1 MYKHSHK
8 ALSAALLTVVAVLMW
23 CFNHFTP
30 LFLDDWHY
38 AFIFGTQEPVRS
50 ISDIIVS
57 QYHHYFG
64 FNGRAIVHFFVQVFD
79 GLLGKGV
86 FNVVNALIFVLFLYT
101 LAMNTSHDKSS
112 YYKIMSVAFILIFL
126 LMTGF
131 KYTILWLSGAVNYLW
146 VGVAVLCFLYL
157 MEKEEVASWA
167 RVPLFLFGFICG
179 WSNEALAV
187 GLGAAYFFYYAFHRK
202 RLCGHRLWMLSGF
215 YLGAL
220 FLVFSPAAINR
231 ALSTS
236 ARQLSILE
244 RVINLQN
251 LSIFFILLAFVV
263 IKVIFKKIS
272 FREWVKRE
280 QVLILATLMSIL
292 FIIFTG
298 FYYSHSRF
306 GIELFSLL
314 LLLRAIDWNKVNT
327 ILVSLANVCV
337 LAFAIYAVSTSA
349 RCYEVAQS
357 ELSQV
362 AAGDSV
368 IITSEPVKSSSYLR
382 RFVLD
387 YAGLGIKNGI
397 DEVKYYGE
405 DDWIPKYYG
414 YKDKMIYFWPDIFI
428 KDLQLHYK
436 SYDDFSTL
444 EELPFYTKR
453 ITDGEMPALAELVY
467 YPSKFSSLPWPLS
480 RICDKCTGFS
490 DSEVTTVR
498 VLPVD
503 GEQYVIV
510 SKTRASLSQHLKEIK
525 LLE

>member
-1 MYKHSHK
+1 M
-8 ALSAALLTVVAVLMW
+8 
-23 CFNHFTP
+23 
-30 LFLDDWHY
+30 
-38 AFIFGTQEPVRS
+38 
-50 ISDIIVS
+50 
-57 QYHHYFG
+57 
-64 FNGRAIVHFFVQVFD
+64 
-79 GLLGKGV
+79 
-86 FNVVNALIFVLFLYT
+86 
-101 LAMNTSHDKSS
+101 
-112 YYKIMSVAFILIFL
+112 
-126 LMTGF
+126 
-131 KYTILWLSGAVNYLW
+131 
-146 VGVAVLCFLYL
+146 
-157 MEKEEVASWA
+157 
-167 RVPLFLFGFICG
+167 
-179 WSNEALAV
+179 
-187 GLGAAYFFYYAFHRK
+187 
-202 RLCGHRLWMLSGF
+202 
-215 YLGAL
+215 
-220 FLVFSPAAINR
+220 FSPAAINR

-251 LSIFFILLAFVV
+251 LSIFFILFAFVL
-263 IKVIFKKIS
+263 IKVLFKKIS

-327 ILVSLANVCV
+327 TLVSIANVCV

-362 AAGDSV
+362 AAGNSV
-368 IITSEPVKSSSYLR
+368 IVTSEPVKPSSYLR

-414 YKDKMIYFWPDIFI
+414 YRDKMIYFWPDIFI

-436 SYDDFSTL
+436 SYDDFNTL
-444 EELPFYTKR
+444 EELPFYAKR
-453 ITDGEMPALAELVY
+453 ITDGETPPLAELVY
-467 YPSKFSSLPWPLS
+467 HPSKFTSLPWPLS
-480 RICDKCTGFS
+480 RICDKCVRFS
-490 DSEVTTVR
+490 DSEVATVR

-510 SKTRASLSQHLKEIK
+510 NKTRASLNQHLKEIK